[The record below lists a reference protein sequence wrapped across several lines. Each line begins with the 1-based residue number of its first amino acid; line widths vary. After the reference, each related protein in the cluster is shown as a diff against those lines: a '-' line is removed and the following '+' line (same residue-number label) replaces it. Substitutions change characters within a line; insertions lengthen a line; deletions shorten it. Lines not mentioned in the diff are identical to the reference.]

1 MDNVVLGGLWI
12 VLKAALLLAV
22 AFVVAAVAKMLAIKL
37 IGKTR
42 LNSLFEKADLA
53 TQNKAGG
60 TKEYVGKLVYF
71 LVFLLFVPGIFSILG
86 VSSVAAP
93 ILGLLNTIWGYVPNV
108 LAAVIILVVGLLV
121 AKLVRQLLIPVF
133 NRIKVDELQ
142 KKAGIEVNE
151 TGKLS
156 VTIAYIIYVLIVIP
170 VIIIALQALNIK
182 AITDPAISMLSIIFG
197 FIPNII
203 VAVLIIFI
211 GTVIGRFAGQIVK
224 RLIASTGIDS
234 KMEQLEGRT
243 QKIVI
248 SRLAGTI
255 VNIVIIIFF
264 TVEGFSILKLG
275 ILSEIGTTII
285 AYMPRALAAVII
297 FVLAMIAS
305 SLAEKALRKGGFKAY
320 AVLARIAILALAAF
334 MILNQLGIAPE
345 IVNSAFIMI
354 VAALAI
360 AFAIAFGI
368 GGREFAAGIF
378 RKLSDQS
385 GREKDK
391 EE

>member
-1 MDNVVLGGLWI
+1 M
-12 VLKAALLLAV
+12 
-22 AFVVAAVAKMLAIKL
+22 
-37 IGKTR
+37 
-42 LNSLFEKADLA
+42 
-53 TQNKAGG
+53 
-60 TKEYVGKLVYF
+60 
-71 LVFLLFVPGIFSILG
+71 FLLFVPGIFSILG

-93 ILGLLNTIWGYVPNV
+93 ILGLLNTIWGYVPNI

-182 AITDPAISMLSIIFG
+182 AITDPAISMLNIIFG

-203 VAVLIIFI
+203 VAALIIFI

-234 KMEQLEGRT
+234 KMEQLEGKT
-243 QKIVI
+243 QNIVI

-264 TVEGFSILKLG
+264 TVEGFSILRLG

-305 SLAEKALRKGGFKAY
+305 SLAEKALNKGGFKTY
-320 AVLARIAILALAAF
+320 AVLARIAILVLAAF

-354 VAALAI
+354 VAALAV

-368 GGREFAAGIF
+368 GGRDFAAGVF

-385 GREKDK
+385 GREEDK
-391 EE
+391 KE